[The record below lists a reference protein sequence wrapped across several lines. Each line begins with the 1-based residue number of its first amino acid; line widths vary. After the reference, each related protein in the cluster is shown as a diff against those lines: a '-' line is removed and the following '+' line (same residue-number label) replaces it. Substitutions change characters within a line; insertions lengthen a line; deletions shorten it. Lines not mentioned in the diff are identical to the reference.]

1 MKTILTNIKTLYT
14 PTHQPPI
21 KGLLM
26 RDIQVLHNP
35 YLVIENGVFTHVSSG
50 EIPKACL
57 LDALIIDCQGTCI
70 VPGFVDSHTHLV
82 HASSR
87 EHEFEQKL
95 AGVPY
100 LDILAS
106 GGGILS
112 TVQKTR
118 QASKADLLNQAR
130 KSLQHFLSYGVT
142 TLEAKSGYG
151 LDLETEIK
159 QLEVAKQLNHEGPIE
174 IVSTYMGA
182 HAIPK
187 EFRDRSDTYVEMILH
202 DLEVLAKQELAE
214 MVDVF
219 CEEGVF
225 SIVQTERILSQA
237 TALGFGIRLHA
248 DEIHPLGGAKLASQ
262 LYALSADHLMAMP
275 EADYPSLAN
284 SKTIATLLPGTS
296 FYLNKPFAQAKKM
309 MEANMALA
317 IASDYNPGSS
327 PSENFALTMQLAANK
342 LGLLPSEVLT
352 AATLNPAYSLKRS
365 HLIGSLEVGKQA
377 DFVLLNIPNWEYF
390 LYHYG
395 TQHTHSVY
403 KKGICVYEKPRGIY
417 ETR

>member
-1 MKTILTNIKTLYT
+1 MKTILSNIKTLYT
-14 PTHQPPI
+14 PIHQPPV

-26 RDIQVLHNP
+26 REIQVLHHP
-35 YLVIENGVFTHVSSG
+35 YVVIQNGYFTNIATG
-50 EIPKACL
+50 DIPKEWL
-57 LDALIIDCQGTCI
+57 QDAQVIDCQGKCI

-82 HASSR
+82 HAASR

-112 TVQKTR
+112 SVEKTKLATK
-118 QASKADLLNQAR
+118 QDLLHQAR

-159 QLEVAKQLNHEGPIE
+159 QLEVAKQLNSEGPIE
-174 IVSTYMGA
+174 IISTYMGA

-187 EFRDRSDTYVEMILH
+187 AYRGRSDEYVDTILH
-202 DLEVLAKQELAE
+202 DLEVIAKNQLAD

-225 SIVQTERILSQA
+225 SIAQTENILVKA
-237 TALGFGIRLHA
+237 KTLGFGIRLHA
-248 DEIHPLGGAKLASQ
+248 DEIHPLGGAKLASELQ
-262 LYALSADHLMAMP
+262 ALSADHLMAMP
-275 EADYPSLAN
+275 ESDYEAFAKSN
-284 SKTIATLLPGTS
+284 TIATLLPGTS

-309 MEANMALA
+309 IQANMALG

-327 PSENFALTMQLAANK
+327 PSENFTLTMQLAANK

-352 AATLNPAYSLKRS
+352 AATLNPAYSLRRS
-365 HLIGSLEVGKQA
+365 NLIGSIEVGKQA

>member
-1 MKTILTNIKTLYT
+1 MKTILSNIKTLYT
-14 PTHQPPI
+14 PIHQPPV

-26 RDIQVLHNP
+26 REIQVLHNP

-57 LDALIIDCQGTCI
+57 LDAQVIDCQGTCI